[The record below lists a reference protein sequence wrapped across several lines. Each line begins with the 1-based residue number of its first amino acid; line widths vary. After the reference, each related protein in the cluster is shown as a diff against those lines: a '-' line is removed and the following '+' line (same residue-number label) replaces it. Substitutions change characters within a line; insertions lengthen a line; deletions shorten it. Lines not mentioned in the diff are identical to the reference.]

1 MKSFGQTQPAQRI
14 DWKNIIQTLHSTR
27 KALIIHLPYMIDGPQ
42 FMSSRKIHRLGR
54 LTSNF
59 KPINPL
65 TGYMCSL
72 KQKKIAYQKVEHPV
86 ILLTLYQP
94 LITSL
99 PPMFVTLTVTSFVLF
114 SCRHKIHKS
123 SSKRFT

>member
-72 KQKKIAYQKVEHPV
+72 KQKKNCLPESRTSSNFINV
-86 ILLTLYQP
+86 ISTTYYFFTTYVCYVNSYFLC
-94 LITSL
+94 
-99 PPMFVTLTVTSFVLF
+99 SFLMQAQN
-114 SCRHKIHKS
+114 
-123 SSKRFT
+123 T